1 MLRAYDRA
9 LAAGMDEHRL
19 NRAQARWR
27 RALDV
32 AGSDRQAVAR
42 LYERRIWELNAD
54 ARARE

>member
-9 LAAGMDEHRL
+9 LAAGIDEHRL
-19 NRAQARWR
+19 NRQQARWR
-27 RALDV
+27 RAVNV
-32 AGSDRQAVAR
+32 AGGDREALVR